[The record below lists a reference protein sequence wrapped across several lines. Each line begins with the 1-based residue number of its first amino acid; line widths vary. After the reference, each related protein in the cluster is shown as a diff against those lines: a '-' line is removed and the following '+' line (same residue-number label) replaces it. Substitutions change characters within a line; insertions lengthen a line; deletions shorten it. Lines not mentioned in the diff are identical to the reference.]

1 MHTARML
8 KFRWILVLIV
18 LLTTVFQ
25 HANAQIR
32 SEADVISRIARHWNC
47 REEVSVQGGR
57 ADLVTATHAFEV
69 ERASKWKNSIGQ
81 SLWYGLQLNKKPGII
96 LIIED
101 RSDYKYGI
109 MLGSALQYAG
119 LSDRID
125 VYHYPDDLNLSGSSG
140 TSGRSSS
147 SYGSSY
153 KSPSTSTGSYWISS
167 TGKRHNRGCRYYQ
180 NCKGRSGSS
189 REGVACKICGG

>member
-8 KFRWILVLIV
+8 KFRWILVWIV

-25 HANAQIR
+25 RANAQIR

-81 SLWYGLQLNKKPGII
+81 SLWYGL
-96 LIIED
+96 
-101 RSDYKYGI
+101 
-109 MLGSALQYAG
+109 
-119 LSDRID
+119 
-125 VYHYPDDLNLSGSSG
+125 
-140 TSGRSSS
+140 
-147 SYGSSY
+147 
-153 KSPSTSTGSYWISS
+153 
-167 TGKRHNRGCRYYQ
+167 
-180 NCKGRSGSS
+180 
-189 REGVACKICGG
+189 